1 MKIKIV
7 YIPVPSKY
15 VKFHN
20 LSPFQTPFHSG
31 TKLTIFVAGSWNPKN
46 DSFSSPAKILRVQQ
60 LNMHTEYSKFQLPSY
75 CLKMFRGTGQ
85 IVAVLGYWSPVNFY
99 P

>member
-1 MKIKIV
+1 MCFLFIPIV
-7 YIPVPSKY
+7 IFLMQYFIEMII
-15 VKFHN
+15 
-20 LSPFQTPFHSG
+20 PFQTPFHSG

-85 IVAVLGYWSPVNFY
+85 IVAVLGYWSPVNF
-99 P
+99 